1 MRMFHFVIKKK
12 EEGPETGFLFFFF
25 NDSDVFL
32 SILIQIITYL
42 AIHYSQNIFCG
53 FSILVYKEVQVFFRG
68 FFFFT
73 PPLARDLLSRSPR
86 TCLRFTEKRWK
97 IAPVLQNQASLMKLR
112 VHGFLLLVFL
122 HIKTDGKNKP
132 FFFITTSTFR

>member
-12 EEGPETGFLFFFF
+12 KEGPETGFLFFFF
-25 NDSDVFL
+25 NDSGIFL

-42 AIHYSQNIFCG
+42 AIYYSQNIFCG
-53 FSILVYKEVQVFFRG
+53 FSIVMYKEVQVFFRG
-68 FFFFT
+68 FFFFFS
-73 PPLARDLLSRSPR
+73 LLLSRVTRFRS
-86 TCLRFTEKRWK
+86 CLRFTEKRWK
-97 IAPVLQNQASLMKLR
+97 IAPVLQNQTSLMKLR
-112 VHGFLLLVFL
+112 VHGFFFLVFL

>member
-12 EEGPETGFLFFFF
+12 EEGPETEFLFFFF

-53 FSILVYKEVQVFFRG
+53 FSILVYKEVQAFFRG
-68 FFFFT
+68 FFFS
-73 PPLARDLLSRSPR
+73 LLLSRVTRFRARLALASVSPKNA
-86 TCLRFTEKRWK
+86 E
-97 IAPVLQNQASLMKLR
+97 KLR
-112 VHGFLLLVFL
+112 LFCR
-122 HIKTDGKNKP
+122 TRP
-132 FFFITTSTFR
+132 P